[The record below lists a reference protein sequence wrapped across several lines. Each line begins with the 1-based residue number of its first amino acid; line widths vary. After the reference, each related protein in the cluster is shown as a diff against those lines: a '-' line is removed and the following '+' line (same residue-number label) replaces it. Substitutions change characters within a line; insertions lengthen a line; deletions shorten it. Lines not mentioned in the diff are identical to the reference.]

1 MAQTRECISAGSL
14 VSVRGFRLLGGG
26 LAAAA
31 ALLLSGCGAADRTH
45 PGAEE
50 DVQAHLEQF
59 LTENEEAFEDGIA
72 VVVEGDELHWA
83 AAGQADLESVFEVA
97 SLSKPLTGMLLADAV
112 DRGEVGR
119 DDELGEHLP
128 DLAGTQTG
136 SATLEELATHTSG
149 LPLVPT
155 AGGFAAESDALRAQ
169 SQNPYP
175 ITADELIELAAGQDL
190 GAAGSYL
197 YSNMGVSLLG
207 HALAER
213 AGMTYEDLLAQRLTG
228 PLGMDRT
235 FTSHH
240 QGHES
245 DELLLPGYDNSGQE
259 VESFA
264 SEAFSPSS
272 SVRSS
277 AGDYAALIQAITAG
291 EAPGL
296 AAIEPSDLD
305 ANMGLGWV
313 VEADY
318 IWHNGIS
325 NGYASIVFIAPNED
339 LGVVVFSNLA
349 YQNTQLGRDLIESL
363 RS

>member
-1 MAQTRECISAGSL
+1 MRRST
-14 VSVRGFRLLGGG
+14 LLASG
-26 LAAAA
+26 LA
-31 ALLLSGCGAADRTH
+31 GAA
-45 PGAEE
+45 GLMIVSCAEVPDAPE
-50 DVQAHLEQF
+50 SDDQIQAHLEEF
-59 LTENEEAFEDGIA
+59 LEENSGAFEEGVA
-72 VVVEGDELHWA
+72 VVVDGDELHWA
-83 AAGQADLESVFEVA
+83 AAGQADLQSVFEVA

-112 DRGEVGR
+112 DRGEVGL

-128 DLAGTQTG
+128 DLAGTAAG
-136 SATLEELATHTSG
+136 SVTLEELATHTSG

-155 AGGFAAESDALRAQ
+155 AGGFADESDALRGQ

-207 HALAER
+207 HALAEQ
-213 AGMTYEDLLAQRLTG
+213 AGVTYEDLLAQRLTG

-245 DELLLPGYDNSGQE
+245 DELLLPGHDRSGE
-259 VESFA
+259 EAESFA

-277 AGDYAALIQAITAG
+277 AGDYAALIQAINDG

-296 AAIEPSDLD
+296 AAIESSDLD

-313 VEADY
+313 VEADF

-325 NGYASIVFIAPNED
+325 NGYASIVFIAPEED

-349 YQNTQLGRDLIESL
+349 YQNTHLGRQLIDSL
-363 RS
+363 R